1 MTYSEKWYKRRN
13 YIFKYLLYLIC
24 TPTIGY
30 VFMNLLK
37 DGTRGAHDGGFSGM
51 FLGLFIGQLV
61 FTIII
66 LKTKKLYSFF
76 IGIGLALITIL
87 LSFLVMTK
95 LRDLL
100 FPETNDLLYL
110 IKPDPKIDLIL
121 EVVFFGS
128 LCLISIV
135 IFELFNRLAF
145 KNDE

>member
-24 TPTIGY
+24 TPTIGF
-30 VFMNLLK
+30 VFMNMLK
-37 DGTRGAHDGGFSGM
+37 DSTRGAHDGGFLGM
-51 FLGLFIGQLV
+51 FIGLFIGQLV

-95 LRDLL
+95 LREVF

-110 IKPDPKIDLIL
+110 INPDPKIDLIL

-135 IFELFNRLAF
+135 IFELINRLAF
-145 KNDE
+145 KNDD